1 MPFSERSINV
11 TIQLKVLTMQQVYK
25 SIIYIGLCCIAIS
38 EKQLFLS
45 ETPKAAQ
52 WLTACPRTKTSA
64 VQVSAMGSCS
74 GGELFTYI

>member
-25 SIIYIGLCCIAIS
+25 SIIYIGLCCIAIN

-52 WLTACPRTKTSA
+52 W
-64 VQVSAMGSCS
+64 
-74 GGELFTYI
+74 